1 MEHRGIFDSGCSGH
15 MTGNRAHL
23 EDYQQLS
30 KEGSVTFGGSKSSI
44 SGKGLDLQED
54 NAGAEKINTA
64 GEVNAA
70 SIEVNT
76 ASKVNTGSIEL
87 NTVIEEDSTAG
98 DNKGQR
104 EGK

>member
-1 MEHRGIFDSGCSGH
+1 F
-15 MTGNRAHL
+15 
-23 EDYQQLS
+23 
-30 KEGSVTFGGSKSSI
+30 
-44 SGKGLDLQED
+44 QED

-70 SIEVNT
+70 SIE
-76 ASKVNTGSIEL
+76 VNTGSIEL

-104 EGK
+104 EGKAPMLSEETPKKTSRH